1 MEKAFGKTSKLREN
15 SVKDNYN
22 SALKDPDFK
31 KLVNTLKV
39 DEKEIIYN
47 TTQLQDT
54 VEELRHCKDC
64 KGLAG
69 CKNKET
75 GFVNFPKNYNDRIV
89 FSYVA
94 CKYQKE
100 YMEDRKK
107 NKSED
112 DIINEAS
119 MKDIDLTDKNR
130 VKLIKWVANFIK
142 KYNPKKKIKGLYLHG
157 SFGCGKTFILSAMF
171 NELKKQRYTTEIVY
185 FPTLLRD
192 LKQDF
197 DSLAYRMDYLEN
209 VDLLLIDDIGAENV
223 SVWSRD
229 EILGTILQSRMN
241 NNKATFF
248 TSNFNIE
255 ELEDH
260 LSQKGTDVVKA
271 RRIIERIKQLT
282 EDMEIISINRR

>member
-1 MEKAFGKTSKLREN
+1 MEKAFKTNKLREN
-15 SVKDNYN
+15 SVKDNYTN
-22 SALKDPDFK
+22 ALKDEDFK

-39 DEKEIIYN
+39 EEKEVMFN
-47 TTQLQDT
+47 TTKLQDT
-54 VEELRHCKDC
+54 VEELHNCKNC
-64 KGLAG
+64 KGISG

-75 GFVNFPKNYNDRIV
+75 GFVNYPNNYNGKIV
-89 FSYVA
+89 FSYIA

-100 YMEDRKK
+100 LLEKKK
-107 NKSED
+107 NTFSED
-112 DIINEAS
+112 DIIRNAS
-119 MKDIDLTDKNR
+119 MKDIDITDKNR
-130 VKLIKWVANFIK
+130 VKLIKWVAAFIK
-142 KYNPKKKIKGLYLHG
+142 KYSQDKKQKGLYLHG

-171 NELKKQRYTTEIVY
+171 NELKKQKYTTEIVY

-197 DSLAYRMDYLEN
+197 DSLAYNMDYLEN

-223 SVWSRD
+223 SLWSRD

-241 NNKATFF
+241 NNKVTFF

-260 LSQKGTDVVKA
+260 LSLKGTDTVKA
-271 RRIIERIKQLT
+271 KRIIERIKQLT
-282 EDMEIISINRR
+282 EDMEVISINRR